1 MPTRTRGDGSI
12 YWDASKN
19 RFVGALVV
27 DGKRR
32 KVLGT
37 TKKDVRARLDV
48 MRRDIAD
55 GRTIGDGNTTV
66 GALLERWKAKVLPGL
81 DIAEQTRST
90 YGWSVDVIATELA
103 SKRVRTLTP
112 DDVEEAFE
120 RLAATPTRYALTRGG
135 KGSQM
140 ISRASLV
147 KIRSVL
153 GQVLDYAERRG
164 LVNRNVARVAILPAT
179 ARRAQAGRALTTDQA
194 RTLLEE
200 AKNDRLYALWV
211 VQLMLGVRP
220 GEAIALTWDDVDLKG
235 NVLHVR
241 RNLRFEHG
249 RFVLGDELKT
259 AKSRRSLTMP
269 NPVLRAFRDRQIE
282 QREERL
288 AAGPLWST
296 EWSAL
301 VFTTLVGTPLH
312 ASNVR
317 RQFTAITERSGLG
330 RWHPHE
336 LRHSAAS
343 ILSAAGVPLERV
355 ADVLGHDGTRMTA
368 LVYRHALSPS
378 VDAAQETMGKVFG
391 VDSRV

>member
-1 MPTRTRGDGSI
+1 MATRTRGDGSI

-37 TKKDVRARLDV
+37 TKKDVRARLDI

-90 YGWSVDVIATELA
+90 YGWSVDILATELA

-120 RLAATPTRYALTRGG
+120 RMAATPTRYASTRDG
-135 KGSQM
+135 KGSQT

-179 ARRAQAGRALTTDQA
+179 ARRAQPGRALTTDQA
-194 RTLLEE
+194 RTLLDE
-200 AKNDRLYALWV
+200 AKSDRLYALWV

-220 GEAIALTWDDVDLKG
+220 GEAIGLTWDDVDFKA

-241 RNLRFEHG
+241 RNLRFEQG

-269 NPVLRAFRDRQIE
+269 DPVGRALRDRQIE

-288 AAGPLWST
+288 AAGSLWST
-296 EWSAL
+296 EWPAL
-301 VFTTLVGTPLH
+301 VFATLVGTPLH

-368 LVYRHALSPS
+368 LVYRHAVSPS
-378 VDAAQETMGKVFG
+378 VDAAQETMGKEFG

>member
-1 MPTRTRGDGSI
+1 MPTRIRGDGSI

-37 TKKDVRARLDV
+37 TKKAVRARLDI
-48 MRRDIAD
+48 MRTDIAD

-66 GALLERWKAKVLPGL
+66 GALVERWKTKVLPGL

-90 YGWSVDVIATELA
+90 YGWSVDIIATELA

-120 RLAATPTRYALTRGG
+120 RIAATPTRNALTRD
-135 KGSQM
+135 GSGSRM

-164 LVNRNVARVAILPAT
+164 LANRNVARVAILPAA

-200 AKNDRLYALWV
+200 ARNDRLYALWV

-220 GEAIALTWDDVDLKG
+220 GEAIGLTWDDVDLSG
-235 NVLHVR
+235 NILHIR

-269 NPVLRAFRDRQIE
+269 DPVLRALRDRQIE
-282 QREERL
+282 QRDERL
-288 AAGPLWST
+288 TAGPLWST
-296 EWSAL
+296 EWPTL

-368 LVYRHALSPS
+368 LVYRHAVSPS
-378 VDAAQETMGKVFG
+378 VDAARETMGNVFG
-391 VDSRV
+391 VEPRR

>member
-1 MPTRTRGDGSI
+1 MRGRAHHLTGPSS
-12 YWDASKN
+12 WDDWVHARS
-19 RFVGALVV
+19 FVQPGDPCRVF
-27 DGKRR
+27 
-32 KVLGT
+32 
-37 TKKDVRARLDV
+37 RAAV
-48 MRRDIAD
+48 
-55 GRTIGDGNTTV
+55 
-66 GALLERWKAKVLPGL
+66 ER
-81 DIAEQTRST
+81 I
-90 YGWSVDVIATELA
+90 
-103 SKRVRTLTP
+103 
-112 DDVEEAFE
+112 
-120 RLAATPTRYALTRGG
+120 AATPTRYALTRDG

-164 LVNRNVARVAILPAT
+164 LVNRNVARLAILPAT
-179 ARRAQAGRALTTDQA
+179 ARRTQAGRALTTDQA

-220 GEAIALTWDDVDLKG
+220 GEAIGLTWDDVDLKG

-241 RNLRFEHG
+241 RNRRFEHG

-259 AKSRRSLTMP
+259 KKSRRSLTMP
-269 NPVLRAFRDRQIE
+269 DPVLRALRDRQIE

-368 LVYRHALSPS
+368 LVYRHAVSPS

-391 VDSRV
+391 SIRACDALESDLAYFGKTLSSAAFTDSCRTGRFVAEKTICDGLNPPIRHRDRESGMAWDSADRDGTRTRGAQST